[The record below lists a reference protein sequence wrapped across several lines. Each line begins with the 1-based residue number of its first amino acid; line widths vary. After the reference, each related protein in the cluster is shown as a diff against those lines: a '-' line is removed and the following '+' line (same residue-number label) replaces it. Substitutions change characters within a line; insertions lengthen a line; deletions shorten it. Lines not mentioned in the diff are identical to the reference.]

1 VDGDGAV
8 DLEAELPEVRM
19 TPGVVVTGFG
29 VNAPGGGADSRT
41 MPGAQPIDEIAQVIV
56 EAIEH
61 PVDEVDTR
69 PEYAKTIAEYD
80 ATTTSRAS
88 PATPS
93 R

>member
-1 VDGDGAV
+1 MDGDGAV
-8 DLEAELPEVRM
+8 DLEAELPEVHM

-41 MPGAQPIDEIAQVIV
+41 MPGAQPIDEIALVIV
-56 EAIEH
+56 EAIER
-61 PVDEVDTR
+61 PVDTR
-69 PEYAKTIAEYD
+69 PAYARTIAEYD
-80 ATTTSRAS
+80 ATTTRRAS

>member
-1 VDGDGAV
+1 M

-41 MPGAQPIDEIAQVIV
+41 MPGAQPIDEIAQ
-56 EAIEH
+56 AIEH

>member
-1 VDGDGAV
+1 MDGDGAV

-41 MPGAQPIDEIAQVIV
+41 MPGAQPIDEIAQ
-56 EAIEH
+56 AIEH

-69 PEYAKTIAEYD
+69 PAYAKTIVEYD
-80 ATTTSRAS
+80 ATTTRRAS